1 MPPKP
6 SQSERV
12 EYPSPK
18 EWLIA
23 SLPYNT
29 ALFRPQHQGKPKLWD
44 LVCYRITLDGY
55 YRNQHAAPRPPPS
68 SSSSSQVSR
77 PRRSRLL
84 HRLYHPGGSG
94 S

>member
-44 LVCYRITLDGY
+44 LVLSD
-55 YRNQHAAPRPPPS
+55 HPRWVLSESACCS
-68 SSSSSQVSR
+68 SSSSIFFFFFSGVASEMTVEEEIPEIVSF
-77 PRRSRLL
+77 S
-84 HRLYHPGGSG
+84 YQ
-94 S
+94 